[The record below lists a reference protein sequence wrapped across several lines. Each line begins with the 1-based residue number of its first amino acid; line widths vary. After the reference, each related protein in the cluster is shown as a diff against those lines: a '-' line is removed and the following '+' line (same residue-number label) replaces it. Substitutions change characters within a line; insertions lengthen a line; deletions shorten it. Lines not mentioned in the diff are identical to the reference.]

1 MMAAVVFL
9 NTVPNTML
17 MCFIAKALLARLK
30 ILTLNM
36 ANTPM
41 TKDTK
46 QSRYAKR
53 VVRVPLAINPATEA
67 DIFAS
72 LNALAAVH
80 GGNAQ
85 AIKYLLRNAAK

>member
-1 MMAAVVFL
+1 MV
-9 NTVPNTML
+9 NTL
-17 MCFIAKALLARLK
+17 
-30 ILTLNM
+30 
-36 ANTPM
+36 M

-46 QSRYAKR
+46 QSRYAKK

-67 DIFAS
+67 DILAS

-85 AIKYLLRNAAK
+85 AIKFLLREATK